1 MNEDNTKCFYI
12 TSIVYGKKLIVE
24 KLLAFSFGLYCTSIK
39 SIKSY
44 VVVNQKF
51 NNSKNFILWYD
62 RLAHLRSSMMQ
73 RVTDHSHRYL
83 LKNQKIILPNGY
95 LCNVCS

>member
-39 SIKSY
+39 LIESY

-51 NNSKNFILWYD
+51 NDSKNFILWYD
-62 RLAHLRSSMMQ
+62 KLAHLRSSMMR
-73 RVTDHSHRYL
+73 RVIEHSYGYL
-83 LKNQKIILPNGY
+83 LKNQKIILPCGY
-95 LCNVCS
+95 PCVVSS